1 MEPSSVA
8 TEFVAFCVK
17 RRTAHWPEIYDEMC
31 WVAGRRLFRGLGY
44 EELSREGLY
53 LDLTHM
59 RNLRGLI
66 EQVSMQKEPACVAVC

>member
-1 MEPSSVA
+1 MELTGLA
-8 TEFVAFCVK
+8 AEFIAFCLQ

-44 EELSREGLY
+44 AELSREGLP

-59 RNLRGLI
+59 VRLRCLV
-66 EQVSMQKEPACVAVC
+66 EQVSLQGMA